1 MKNVLIIGGSSGI
14 GRKLAEAYAA
24 QESMVVVTGRRLE
37 KLAQLAVLSPRI
49 QIAEMDICQTDNLP
63 RQLDA
68 LAASMDHLDLVI
80 LSAGTGDLNIA
91 LDLTIE
97 MRTIS
102 TNVSGFTAV
111 VTWAYGYFE
120 KQGYGHLAAITSI
133 AGLRG
138 SRGGPAYN
146 ASKAFQIN
154 YLQGLRQKAGH
165 ARVPIHITEIRPG
178 FVDTDMAKG
187 EGTFW
192 MASVEKASNQII
204 AGLKA
209 KRSVVYITQRWRL
222 IGWILKI
229 LPEFV
234 YKRL

>member
-24 QESMVVVTGRRLE
+24 QGCMVVVTGRRLE
-37 KLAQLAVLSPRI
+37 RLAQVAELSSRI

-63 RQLDA
+63 GQLEA
-68 LAASMDHLDLVI
+68 LAASMDHLDLII
-80 LSAGTGDLNIA
+80 LSAGTGDLNTA

-97 MRTIS
+97 IRTIS

-111 VTWAYGYFE
+111 VTWAYGFFE

-165 ARVPIHITEIRPG
+165 ARVPIHITEVRPG
-178 FVDTDMAKG
+178 FVNTDMAKG
-187 EGTFW
+187 DGIFW

-204 AGLKA
+204 AGLQA
-209 KRSVVYITQRWRL
+209 KQTVVYITRRWRL
-222 IGWILKI
+222 IGWLLKI
-229 LPEFV
+229 LPDIL
-234 YKRL
+234 YNRL

>member
-1 MKNVLIIGGSSGI
+1 
-14 GRKLAEAYAA
+14 
-24 QESMVVVTGRRLE
+24 MVVVTGRRLE
-37 KLAQLAVLSPRI
+37 KLAQLAELSPRI
-49 QIAEMDICQTDNLP
+49 QIAEMDICQTDKLP
-63 RQLDA
+63 EQLDA
-68 LAASMDHLDLVI
+68 LAASMDHHLDLII
-80 LSAGTGDLNIA
+80 LSAGTGDLNTA

-102 TNVSGFTAV
+102 TNISGFTAV
-111 VTWAYGYFE
+111 VTWAYWYFE

-133 AGLRG
+133 SGLRG

-187 EGTFW
+187 EGIFW

-204 AGLKA
+204 AGLQT
-209 KRSVVYITQRWRL
+209 KRTVVYITRRWRL
-222 IGWILKI
+222 IGWILNI

>member
-14 GRKLAEAYAA
+14 GKKLAEAYAA
-24 QESMVVVTGRRLE
+24 QGGMVVVTGRRLE
-37 KLAQLAVLSPRI
+37 KLAQVAELSSRI

-63 RQLDA
+63 MQLEA
-68 LAASMDHLDLVI
+68 LAASMGHLDLII
-80 LSAGTGDLNIA
+80 LSAGTGDLNTA

-97 MRTIS
+97 MRSIY

-120 KQGYGHLAAITSI
+120 KQGYGHLAVITSI

-165 ARVPIHITEIRPG
+165 TRVPIHITEIRPG
-178 FVDTDMAKG
+178 FVNTDMAKG
-187 EGTFW
+187 EGIFW
-192 MASVEKASNQII
+192 MASVGKACKQIM
-204 AGLKA
+204 AGIDS
-209 KRSVVYITQRWRL
+209 KRAVVYITHRWRL
-222 IGWILKI
+222 IGWLLKI
-229 LPEFV
+229 LPDV
-234 YKRL
+234 LYNRL

>member
-24 QESMVVVTGRRLE
+24 QGCMVVVTGRRLE
-37 KLAQLAVLSPRI
+37 KLEQLAQSSSRI
-49 QIAEMDICQTDNLP
+49 QIVEMDICRTDNLP
-63 RQLDA
+63 GQLEA
-68 LAASMDHLDLVI
+68 LAASMDHLDLII
-80 LSAGTGDLNIA
+80 LSAGTGDLNTA

-165 ARVPIHITEIRPG
+165 ARVPIHITEVRPG

-187 EGTFW
+187 EGIFW

-209 KRSVVYITQRWRL
+209 KRSVVYITRRWRL
-222 IGWILKI
+222 IGWLLKI
-229 LPEFV
+229 LPDIL
-234 YKRL
+234 YNRL